1 LPIGLREDS
10 LVKQRPGAPTRVDVI
25 RNLLQRFAY
34 LGLILAAFGL
44 MMLGKAETV
53 IVEEVRAR
61 INDAFAPILEAIAEP
76 AGTVRSYLDEGR
88 QFLAIHEENQRLMQ
102 ENQRLLKWQTVARKV
117 EEENVVLRDLLNFK
131 VGPEASYVAARVI
144 SDDGGTFSE
153 SMLVY
158 AGNREGVKNGQAVV
172 TGEGLVGRIAGVAHR
187 SARVLLLTDL
197 NSRIPVMI
205 ENSRARG
212 ILAGRNEEKPI
223 LTKLPPGT
231 IVSPGDRIVTS
242 GHGGAFPQGIP
253 VGLVSAVNDALVEMT
268 PFVDSQ
274 RLEIIRIVDYGLEGI
289 LDRHRLR
296 TDLPKEDIPVV
307 EPKPVHTSEKM
318 RTVVPKP
325 GMERRPSEP

>member
-1 LPIGLREDS
+1 MA
-10 LVKQRPGAPTRVDVI
+10 KQGHGTPTRVDAI
-25 RNLLQRFAY
+25 RQYLQRFAY
-34 LGLILAAFGL
+34 VGLVVAAFGL

-76 AGTVRSYLDEGR
+76 AETVRSYLDEGR
-88 QFLAIHEENQRLMQ
+88 KLLDLHQENLRLSEENK
-102 ENQRLLKWQTVARKV
+102 RLLKWQTVARKV
-117 EEENVVLRDLLNFK
+117 EAENVVLRDLLNFQT
-131 VGPEASYVAARVI
+131 GPEASYIAARVI

-153 SMLVY
+153 SLLIY
-158 AGNREGVKNGQAVV
+158 AGKREGVNNGQAVT
-172 TGEGLVGRIAGVAHR
+172 TGEGLVGRIAGVAYR
-187 SARVLLLTDL
+187 SARVLLITDL

-205 ENSRARG
+205 ESSRARG

-253 VGLVSAVNDALVEMT
+253 VGRITAVNDALVEIT

-274 RLEIIRIVDYGLEGI
+274 RLEIVRIVDYGLDGI

-296 TDLPKEDIPVV
+296 TDLPKDDIP
-307 EPKPVHTSEKM
+307 PAPSQTQATSEPM

-325 GMERRPSEP
+325 GTERRPSEP

>member
-1 LPIGLREDS
+1 M
-10 LVKQRPGAPTRVDVI
+10 KQGPGAPTRVDVI

-76 AGTVRSYLDEGR
+76 AETVRSYLDEGR
-88 QFLAIHEENQRLMQ
+88 QLLTLHEENMRLTE
-102 ENQRLLKWQTVARKV
+102 ENKRLLKWQTVARKV
-117 EEENVVLRDLLNFK
+117 EAENVAMRELLNFK
-131 VGPEASYVAARVI
+131 VGPEASYIAAHVI

-153 SMLVY
+153 SVLIY
-158 AGNREGVKNGQAVV
+158 AGVREGVNNGQAVV
-172 TGEGLVGRIAGVAHR
+172 TGEGLVGRIAGVAYR
-187 SARVLLLTDL
+187 SARVLLLSDL

-205 ENSRARG
+205 ESSRARG

-242 GHGGAFPQGIP
+242 GHGGAFPKGIP
-253 VGLVSAVNDALVEMT
+253 VGLISAVDDAIVEIT
-268 PFVDSQ
+268 PYVDSQ
-274 RLEIIRIVDYGLEGI
+274 RLEAVRVVDYGLEGI

-296 TDLPKEDIPVV
+296 TDLPKDDIPVQKPAAKV
-307 EPKPVHTSEKM
+307 AAEPM

-325 GMERRPSEP
+325 GTERRPSEP

>member
-1 LPIGLREDS
+1 MF
-10 LVKQRPGAPTRVDVI
+10 KQGPSAPNRVDVI

-34 LGLILAAFGL
+34 LGLIVAAFTL

-76 AGTVRSYLDEGR
+76 AATVRSYLDEGS
-88 QFLAIHEENQRLMQ
+88 QLINLHEENLRLTE
-102 ENQRLLKWQTVARKV
+102 ENNRLLQWQTVARKV
-117 EEENVVLRDLLNFK
+117 EEENVILRGLINFEI
-131 VGPEASYVAARVI
+131 GPDATYRAARVI

-158 AGNREGVKNGQAVV
+158 AGSREGVQNGQAVV
-172 TGEGLVGRIAGVAHR
+172 TGEGLVGRIAGVANR
-187 SARVLLLTDL
+187 SARVLLISDL

-205 ENSRARG
+205 ESSRARG
-212 ILAGRNEEKPI
+212 ILGGRNGEKAI

-253 VGLVSAVNDALVEMT
+253 VGSISSVSDISVEVT
-268 PFVDSQ
+268 PYVDPQ
-274 RLEIIRIVDYGLEGI
+274 RLEIVRIIEYGLEGI
-289 LDRHRLR
+289 LDRHRLK
-296 TDLPKEDIPVV
+296 TDLPKPEPVQKKMSPAK
-307 EPKPVHTSEKM
+307 PKPM
-318 RTVVPKP
+318 LTVVPKP
-325 GMERRPSEP
+325 GSERRPSEP

>member
-1 LPIGLREDS
+1 M
-10 LVKQRPGAPTRVDVI
+10 VKQGPGSSTRVDAI
-25 RNLLQRFAY
+25 RHYLQRFAY
-34 LGLILAAFGL
+34 VGLVGAAFGL

-76 AGTVRSYLDEGR
+76 AETVRSYLDEGR
-88 QFLAIHEENQRLMQ
+88 QFLSIHEENMRLSE
-102 ENQRLLKWQTVARKV
+102 ENKRLLKWQTVARKV
-117 EEENVVLRDLLNFK
+117 EAENVILRDLLNFQ
-131 VGPEASYVAARVI
+131 VGPQASYIAARVI

-153 SMLVY
+153 SVLVY
-158 AGNREGVKNGQAVV
+158 AGHREGVNNGQAVV
-172 TGEGLVGRIAGVAHR
+172 TGEGLVGRVAGVAHR
-187 SARVLLLTDL
+187 SARVLLITDL

-205 ENSRARG
+205 EGSRARG

-242 GHGGAFPQGIP
+242 GHGGAFPEGIP
-253 VGLVSAVNDALVEMT
+253 VGLITAVNDALVEIT

-274 RLEIIRIVDYGLEGI
+274 RLEIVRIVDYGLDGI
-289 LDRHRLR
+289 LDRHRLK
-296 TDLPKEDIPVV
+296 TDLPKDDLPVAPAPQEKAV
-307 EPKPVHTSEKM
+307 EPM

-325 GMERRPSEP
+325 GTERRPSEP